1 MAAVGPARVPFL
13 WKETSTPGHFPQY
26 PANDR
31 LTAGNPIA
39 ENAPMA
45 GKIIIE
51 RLEFQG
57 RCGVTPEERRRPQ
70 PLAVDLELECPTEPA
85 ATSDDIH
92 SAVDYAQIADRVLA
106 IGATQNCALLETF
119 AEQVLTMLFSEF
131 PIEKAKIWLRK
142 LEPPLKHVTGSVG
155 VRLERA
161 RLLHH
166 IQDSRPTPA
175 RFLTQQFQRLP
186 KGKALDVA
194 AGSGRNAL
202 YLAAQGFHVDAIDR
216 DEEAMAQL
224 VATAKQRNLPN
235 LTARTVDLERATD
248 ERPEFPKQEY
258 DVIIVFFYLHR
269 PLFPALIESLKP
281 NGVLIYETF
290 IIDNYLRHHHPR
302 RWEFCLAHNELL
314 RLTSTLRV
322 LSYDEGEHNGSHGS
336 GSVFTAQLVAQQA
349 GPSRLLYEAT

>member
-1 MAAVGPARVPFL
+1 
-13 WKETSTPGHFPQY
+13 
-26 PANDR
+26 
-31 LTAGNPIA
+31 
-39 ENAPMA
+39 MA

-57 RCGVTPEERRRPQ
+57 RCGVTPDERSRPQ
-70 PLAVDLELECPTEPA
+70 PLAVDLELECQTEPV
-85 ATSDDIH
+85 ATTDDIRN
-92 SAVDYAQIADRVLA
+92 AVDYAQVAHRIVEV
-106 IGATQNCALLETF
+106 GARQDCVLLETF
-119 AEQVLTMLFSEF
+119 AERLLTMLFSEF
-131 PIEKAKIWLRK
+131 PIERVKIWLRK
-142 LEPPLKHVTGSVG
+142 LAPPLEHATGSVG
-155 VRLERA
+155 VQLERS

-166 IQDSRPTPA
+166 IQDSGPTPA
-175 RFLTQQFQRLP
+175 RFLTQQLHRLP

-216 DEEAMAQL
+216 DEEVMAQL

-235 LTARTVDLERATD
+235 LTVRTVDLERATD

-258 DVIIVFFYLHR
+258 DVIVVFFYLHR
-269 PLFPALIESLKP
+269 ALFPSLIESLKP

-322 LSYDEGEHNGSHGS
+322 LSYDEGEHNGSHGP
-336 GSVFTAQLVAQQA
+336 GSAFTAQLVAQQA
-349 GPSRLLYEAT
+349 GPSRLLHETT

>member
-1 MAAVGPARVPFL
+1 
-13 WKETSTPGHFPQY
+13 
-26 PANDR
+26 
-31 LTAGNPIA
+31 
-39 ENAPMA
+39 MA

-57 RCGVTPEERRRPQ
+57 ICGVTQEERRRRQ
-70 PLAVDLELECPTEPA
+70 PLAVDLELECQTEPA

-92 SAVDYAQIADRVLA
+92 SAVDYARIADRVLA
-106 IGATQNCALLETF
+106 VGATQDCALLETF
-119 AEQVLTMLFSEF
+119 AEQLLTMLFSEF

-142 LEPPLKHVTGSVG
+142 LEPPLKHVAGSVG
-155 VRLERA
+155 VQLERS

-166 IQDSRPTPA
+166 IQDAGPAPA
-175 RFLTQQFQRLP
+175 RFLTQQLHRLP

-216 DEEAMAQL
+216 DTEAMAQL
-224 VATAKQRNLPN
+224 AATAKQRNLPS
-235 LTARTVDLERATD
+235 LAVRTVDLERATD
-248 ERPEFPKQEY
+248 VRPEFPKQEY
-258 DVIIVFFYLHR
+258 DVIVVFFYLHR
-269 PLFPALIESLKP
+269 ALFPALIESLKP

-322 LSYDEGEHNGSHGS
+322 LSYDEGEHNGSHEPRS
-336 GSVFTAQLVAQQA
+336 AFTAQLVAQLA
-349 GPSRLLYEAT
+349 GPSRLLHEVT